1 MKTHFMLLYFHP
13 NECLLS
19 MTTWTRVFIRE
30 KIMFL
35 KMKNKKNYASFRIP
49 ILKHFIKHK
58 PIISEE
64 CNQLYN
70 IFSKDQGLMILVT
83 FSKFF

>member
-1 MKTHFMLLYFHP
+1 MPFAYDVMDQNKVVG
-13 NECLLS
+13 NEK
-19 MTTWTRVFIRE
+19 R
-30 KIMFL
+30 
-35 KMKNKKNYASFRIP
+35 KNYASFRIP

-64 CNQLYN
+64 CNQSYN